1 MSTETSVLAIL
12 ISVFVFSHD
21 VRCRILNPV
30 ILMPGDGGTQ
40 FEAKLNK
47 TTAPHSL
54 CTLKT
59 NVYFSL
65 WLNLEELAPI
75 VIDCFTDNM
84 KLVYNRTTHTTSN
97 TPGVNMRISDFGG
110 TSTVEWLDPSHISVT
125 SYFAPIVNALVSW
138 GYKRGVSV
146 RGVPFDFRKAPN
158 EFKELYQKM
167 QALIEETYRMNNNTR
182 VVVLGHSMGNPTSLY
197 FYNIMSQA
205 WKDKYIEAHI
215 SLAGVW
221 LGAIKPL
228 RLFASGDSLG
238 VLFVK
243 PLKVRKEQR
252 SMPSTA
258 WLMPSDKA
266 WSPDEVLIMRP
277 GKNYTVKDYQEF
289 FQDIDYMDGWY
300 MRKDTVN
307 LIRDLTP
314 PGVKV
319 HCLHGINVKTP
330 GVLVYDKSSW
340 YDSQPKIIPDNGDG
354 TVNIRSLRGCL
365 SWQKQQKQQVFHKEF
380 PKVEHMSILQDPNII
395 QYLKQVLVGS

>member
-1 MSTETSVLAIL
+1 MSTETRVLAIL
-12 ISVFVFSHD
+12 IFKLLVYCNVQSK
-21 VRCRILNPV
+21 ILNPV
-30 ILMPGDGGTQ
+30 ILVPGDGGTQ

-54 CTLKT
+54 CELKT
-59 NVYFSL
+59 NDYFSL

-97 TPGVNMRISDFGG
+97 TPGVDIRISDFGG
-110 TSTVEWLDPSHISVT
+110 TSTVEWLDPSHLSVT
-125 SYFAPIVNALVSW
+125 SYFAPIVEAMVSW
-138 GYKRGVSV
+138 GYKRGISV

-167 QALIEETYRMNNNTR
+167 KALIEETYRINNNTR
-182 VVVLGHSMGNPTSLY
+182 VILLGHSMGNPTSLY

-205 WKDKYIEAHI
+205 WKDKYIEAHV

-221 LGAIKPL
+221 TGAVKPL

-238 VLFVK
+238 VYIVK
-243 PLKVRKEQR
+243 PIKVRVEQR
-252 SMPSTA
+252 SMPSSA

-266 WSPDEVLIMRP
+266 WGPDEILVMQPER
-277 GKNYTVKDYQEF
+277 NYTVKDYKQF
-289 FQDIDYMDGWY
+289 FTDINFMDGWY
-300 MRKDTVN
+300 MRQDTVN

-330 GVLVYDKSSW
+330 GTLVYDKSTW
-340 YDSQPKIIPDNGDG
+340 YDSQPNVINDNGDG
-354 TVNIRSLRGCL
+354 TVNIRSLRACL
-365 SWQKQQKQQVFHKEF
+365 NWQKQQKQPIFHKEF
-380 PKVEHMSILQDPNII
+380 PNIDHMAILKYSGTI
-395 QYLKQVLVGS
+395 QYLKQILVGS